1 MCTGGDSSSS
11 KITKYGYSLDHLY
24 QVAVEGLRKLDNQVC
39 TNNGN
44 VVDGGAA
51 EGMCEECHANDN
63 PFVLDSKNNELVCR
77 HCGFVDPQPI
87 QCEWDGSSQH
97 LILGG
102 RRMRR
107 KTVPYNHT
115 YYFSEKMRCANGEGI
130 LLDLLLSISHARFHV
145 VHKLVKCT
153 IAHVLD
159 VVAEI
164 PKRHISATTPVSS
177 ARPGGCSSLLLFVLA
192 SPAAQLCYA

>member
-1 MCTGGDSSSS
+1 MAELAALSMCTGAGSGG

-24 QVAVEGLRKLDNQVC
+24 QVAVEGLRVLDNQVR
-39 TNNGN
+39 TNSGN

-130 LLDLLLSISHARFHV
+130 IGRLSRAFP
-145 VHKLVKCT
+145 C
-153 IAHVLD
+153 
-159 VVAEI
+159 
-164 PKRHISATTPVSS
+164 
-177 ARPGGCSSLLLFVLA
+177 CS
-192 SPAAQLCYA
+192 

>member
-1 MCTGGDSSSS
+1 MCTGGSGSGDS

-24 QVAVEGLRKLDNQVC
+24 QVAVEGLRKLDHKVC
-39 TNNGN
+39 TNSGN
-44 VVDGGAA
+44 VVDWGAA
-51 EGMCEECHANDN
+51 EGMCQECHANDN

-130 LLDLLLSISHARFHV
+130 VLEFLLSISHARFHV
-145 VHKLVKCT
+145 VHKLVECT
-153 IAHVLD
+153 VTHSLD
-159 VVAEI
+159 VVAKI
-164 PKRHISATTPVSS
+164 PKRQIPAASPIPP
-177 ARPGGCSSLLLFVLA
+177 PGPRGCFTFLFFGFSGHCSSQHV
-192 SPAAQLCYA
+192 